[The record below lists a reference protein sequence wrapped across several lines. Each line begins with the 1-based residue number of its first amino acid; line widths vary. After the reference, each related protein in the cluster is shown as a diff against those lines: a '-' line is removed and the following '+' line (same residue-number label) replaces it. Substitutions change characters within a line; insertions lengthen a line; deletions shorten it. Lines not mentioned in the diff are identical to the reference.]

1 MDRHSHPLERLGRL
15 LVWSVPL
22 LFIGYLFVWPLGRI
36 LWRGLVPGGGV
47 DLTPFSDVLTDS
59 GLRSVAWFTLWQA
72 VASTALTL
80 TAGIPLAYV
89 FARYDF
95 AGKRLLHTLLTIPF
109 VLPTVVVGT
118 AFLAFLGPEGPLGV
132 DLRRTV
138 WAILAAHVF
147 YNLAVVMRT
156 VGATLTHLDPTMTE
170 AARNLGASPLQ
181 TLRRVTLPLVAPS
194 VAAATAIVFL
204 FSFTSFGTVLIL
216 GGPRYATIEVEIYRQ
231 ATALFDLGVA
241 AALAV
246 VQLVAVTAALAVY
259 GRFQRRRSMPG
270 LLTVASGRRAST
282 PGGRAAVAVTLAGGL
297 AVVGFPIWY
306 LVRAALDTAG
316 GFGFTWFARLGSHR
330 DLIVDPAQAIG
341 NSLLYA
347 AVALTTT
354 LVVGGLISIV
364 VSRRESRSVGWFDT
378 LVMLPLGTSA
388 VTLGF
393 GFIIALDR
401 PFDLRG
407 TWVLV
412 PLAHALVA
420 IPLFT
425 RVVVPVLKSIDPLQR
440 DAAAALG
447 ASPWQ
452 VRRLVD
458 FPMARRAVAV
468 GAALAIAVS
477 LGEFGATAFVAR
489 PNAPTIPIAI
499 FRFLSQPGAV
509 SLGTAAAM
517 SVVLLLVTGA
527 VVAAVDR
534 TGEIGTF

>member
-1 MDRHSHPLERLGRL
+1 
-15 LVWSVPL
+15 
-22 LFIGYLFVWPLGRI
+22 
-36 LWRGLVPGGGV
+36 
-47 DLTPFSDVLTDS
+47 
-59 GLRSVAWFTLWQA
+59 
-72 VASTALTL
+72 
-80 TAGIPLAYV
+80 
-89 FARYDF
+89 
-95 AGKRLLHTLLTIPF
+95 
-109 VLPTVVVGT
+109 
-118 AFLAFLGPEGPLGV
+118 
-132 DLRRTV
+132 
-138 WAILAAHVF
+138 
-147 YNLAVVMRT
+147 
-156 VGATLTHLDPTMTE
+156 
-170 AARNLGASPLQ
+170 
-181 TLRRVTLPLVAPS
+181 
-194 VAAATAIVFL
+194 IVFL

-216 GGPRYATIEVEIYRQ
+216 GGPRDATIEVEIYRQ

-330 DLIVDPAQAIG
+330 DLVVDPAQAIG